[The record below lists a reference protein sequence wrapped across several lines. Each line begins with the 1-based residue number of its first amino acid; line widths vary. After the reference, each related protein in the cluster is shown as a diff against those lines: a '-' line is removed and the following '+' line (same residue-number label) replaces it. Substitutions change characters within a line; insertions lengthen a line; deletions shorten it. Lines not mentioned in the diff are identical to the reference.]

1 MSMSE
6 QPSTTEQI
14 AKAAKAAFDAS
25 QLIDASERVKALYAI
40 KEELEG
46 MKEEIREANVKD
58 LEVCERVSFFFF

>member
-1 MSMSE
+1 MSTSE

-58 LEVCERVSFFFF
+58 LEVCEEFFGF